1 MPGLKHLIECHCY
14 LAIYKSSQKTVNHKF
29 PVYSKIDEIGNI
41 IPKLVKCNNCEAVHY
56 VDKVCR
62 SELRPGKDQ
71 TLAIMS
77 IEDIVLSMPSKV
89 SNYLI
94 ENNCDISSFEHA
106 KDIIDERR
114 WGENVIIK
122 RDIIGEKQYV
132 KFITIKSSENFFVT
146 NELIEDIAI
155 KGNQ

>member
-14 LAIYKSSQKTVNHKF
+14 LAIYKSSQKIVNHKF
-29 PVYSKIDEIGNI
+29 PVYSKIDEIGNV

-56 VDKVCR
+56 VDKICR

-77 IEDIVLSMPSKV
+77 IEDIVLSMPNKI

-94 ENNCDISSFEHA
+94 TNNCDISVCQSSLKNKIVIFSA
-106 KDIIDERR
+106 ID
-114 WGENVIIK
+114 N
-122 RDIIGEKQYV
+122 
-132 KFITIKSSENFFVT
+132 
-146 NELIEDIAI
+146 LI
-155 KGNQ
+155 KGAAGQAVQNMNVLFKFKETLGLKWNTLQFYC